1 MLFIVLY
8 KGTKYADVAEL
19 ADSPDLGSG
28 ISDVQVQVLSSA
40 PKKKAVKRPLF
51 VWQGINAGLEAEAVL
66 NDSPVD
72 CLIRV
77 RTELRRARPSPV
89 IRTK

>member
-19 ADSPDLGSG
+19 ADAPDLGSG

-40 PKKKAVKRPLF
+40 PSKTGHTF
-51 VWQGINAGLEAEAVL
+51 VCPVLLYKDGGLEAVAVL
-66 NDSPVD
+66 NDSPGD
-72 CLIRV
+72 CQIRG